1 MKKMTLLSVAV
12 AALLFVGC
20 GGEKTTENNTTT
32 EVNTTTTEVNTTT
45 TEANA
50 TEATATEANTT
61 TTAAPEAAA
70 AVDGAAAYATCSAC
84 HGADGK
90 GTVGG
95 AKVLAGFS
103 AADIDAKLHA
113 YKAGSVQSPTAAIM
127 NAQAANLNDDQ
138 IKALADYISKL

>member
-20 GGEKTTENNTTT
+20 GGDKPAEANTTEAN
-32 EVNTTTTEVNTTT
+32 VT

-50 TEATATEANTT
+50 TEANATATEANATEANTT
-61 TTAAPEAAA
+61 AAAPEAAA

-95 AKVLAGFS
+95 AKVLAGLS

>member
-61 TTAAPEAAA
+61 TDAAPAADGKTAFA
-70 AVDGAAAYATCSAC
+70 ACGAC

-90 GTVGG
+90 TLALGKSPVIAGQ
-95 AKVLAGFS
+95 AKDVLVTKMKG
-103 AADIDAKLHA
+103 
-113 YKAGSVQSPTAAIM
+113 YKDGSINLTGNGPVMQGQM
-127 NAQAANLNDDQ
+127 ANLNDEQ
-138 IKALADYISKL
+138 IEALAEYISKL